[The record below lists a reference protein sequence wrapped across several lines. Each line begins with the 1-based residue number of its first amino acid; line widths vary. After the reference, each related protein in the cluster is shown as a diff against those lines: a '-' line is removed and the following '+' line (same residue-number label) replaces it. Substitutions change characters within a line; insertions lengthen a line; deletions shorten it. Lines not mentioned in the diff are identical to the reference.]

1 MGKKK
6 PEEMAKQRAVF
17 LAGAKA
23 QEIGEAT
30 ASRIFDLMEKFAGYG
45 FNKSHSAA
53 YALIAYQTAWLK
65 GHFPESFMAAVMT
78 ADMDVTDKLV
88 VLKDDCKQL
97 RIAID
102 PPNVNQSAF
111 EFTVAGTRR
120 ISYGL
125 GAIKGVGQNVVEAI
139 VAERVA
145 SGPFESLLDMCR
157 RLEQHKL
164 NRRVLEA
171 LVRCGALDGLG
182 MNRATSMAAVPD
194 ALRLAECSA
203 QAAAAGQAT
212 LFGGEDPDAGLEHVF
227 VEVREWNKRER
238 LEAEQES
245 LGLYL
250 TGHPFDDYAEHCR
263 NFSHGSIA
271 NVVATLPA
279 EGQHYQARRNATLAG
294 VVMNIRRR
302 ASRLT
307 IDLDDN
313 TGRIEATLFDE
324 IYNQSKHLLTKH
336 AILVIDG
343 QLRYDDFLNAWR
355 LTAQRVRSIDEAI
368 EEYARRITICWNGQ
382 EAGPELVSRLKETL
396 QPFRRGKCEV
406 CVQYQGEIAQAQLTF
421 GDDWTVRP
429 TRELREQ
436 LGRLLGEERYS
447 IHYQKHFV
455 PMQFPAK

>member
-1 MGKKK
+1 
-6 PEEMAKQRAVF
+6 
-17 LAGAKA
+17 
-23 QEIGEAT
+23 
-30 ASRIFDLMEKFAGYG
+30 
-45 FNKSHSAA
+45 
-53 YALIAYQTAWLK
+53 
-65 GHFPESFMAAVMT
+65 
-78 ADMDVTDKLV
+78 
-88 VLKDDCKQL
+88 
-97 RIAID
+97 
-102 PPNVNQSAF
+102 
-111 EFTVAGTRR
+111 
-120 ISYGL
+120 
-125 GAIKGVGQNVVEAI
+125 
-139 VAERVA
+139 
-145 SGPFESLLDMCR
+145 
-157 RLEQHKL
+157 
-164 NRRVLEA
+164 
-171 LVRCGALDGLG
+171 
-182 MNRATSMAAVPD
+182 
-194 ALRLAECSA
+194 
-203 QAAAAGQAT
+203 
-212 LFGGEDPDAGLEHVF
+212 
-227 VEVREWNKRER
+227 
-238 LEAEQES
+238 
-245 LGLYL
+245 L
-250 TGHPFDDYAEHCR
+250 TGHPFDDYAEHCK